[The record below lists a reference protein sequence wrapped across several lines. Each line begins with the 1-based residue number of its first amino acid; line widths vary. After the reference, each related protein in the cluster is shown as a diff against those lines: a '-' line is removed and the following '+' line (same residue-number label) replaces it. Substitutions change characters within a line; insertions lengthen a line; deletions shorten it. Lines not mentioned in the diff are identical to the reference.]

1 MFTRGI
7 GNTMITVDIL
17 SPVGGS
23 KGGIENVIRLWKGNL
38 DKDVFRLRVIHMAPG
53 MAYLKDLMIYMHSK
67 SVSI

>member
-53 MAYLKDLMIYMHSK
+53 MA
-67 SVSI
+67 

>member
-23 KGGIENVIRLWKGNL
+23 KGDYGKGILIRMCSG
-38 DKDVFRLRVIHMAPG
+38 
-53 MAYLKDLMIYMHSK
+53 
-67 SVSI
+67 